1 MNAENMFKEMMD
13 KQQEIALAT
22 SVEGQ
27 PNVRIVNFLYDPE
40 RKVVYFSTFKGNEKV
55 AELQANPQVAFTTVI
70 KGDESDHV
78 RILKGT
84 AKPSEKSLQDLAEAW
99 VAKMPFY
106 AEIIESG
113 AEQLQ
118 VYEIGF
124 EQATVISGMT
134 FRENIAV

>member
-1 MNAENMFKEMMD
+1 MNAENMFKEIMEI
-13 KQQEIALAT
+13 QQEIALAT

-55 AELQANPQVAFTTVI
+55 AELQANPLVALTTVI

-78 RILKGT
+78 RILKGN

-99 VAKMPFY
+99 IAKMPFY

-113 AEQLQ
+113 GEDLQ
-118 VYEIGF
+118 VYEIRF

-134 FRENIAV
+134 FRENITV

>member
-1 MNAENMFKEMMD
+1 MNAENMFKEMMAQ
-13 KQQEIALAT
+13 QQEIALAT

-55 AELQANPQVAFTTVI
+55 AELQKNPKVSFTTVI

-78 RILKGT
+78 RVLKGI
-84 AKPSEKSLQDLAEAW
+84 AKPSEQSLQDLAEAW

-124 EQATVISGMT
+124 DQATVISGMT
-134 FRENIAV
+134 FRENVAV

>member
-1 MNAENMFKEMMD
+1 MNAKVMFEEVMKN
-13 KQQEIALAT
+13 QQEIALAT

-27 PNVRIVNFLYDPE
+27 PNVRVVNFLYDPE
-40 RKVVYFSTFKGNEKV
+40 RKVLYFSTFKGNEKI
-55 AELQANPQVAFTTVI
+55 AEMQKNPQVAFTTLA
-70 KGDESDHV
+70 KTGEEHV
-78 RILKGT
+78 RVLQGT
-84 AKPSEKSLQDLAEAW
+84 AKPSDQSLQDLAEAW

-113 AEQLQ
+113 AEHLQ

-124 EQATVISGMT
+124 DQATVISGMT